1 MHEMQNLANFPKL
14 FHLQGM
20 TCNIFSITCN
30 TLILI
35 KFGTMDPWMTKILNS
50 FFKKLRTTPL
60 YIEVE
65 MHVDSFDLVEY
76 FSFKHLG
83 AFLVE
88 EIPDFML

>member
-1 MHEMQNLANFPKL
+1 MHEMQNLANFPQL
-14 FHLQGM
+14 SHLQGM
-20 TCNIFSITCN
+20 TCNIFTITCN

-35 KFGTMDPWMTKILNS
+35 KFGTIDPWMTKILNS
-50 FFKKLRTTPL
+50 SFKKLRTTPL

-65 MHVDSFDLVEY
+65 MVEY